1 MGGRGGKGNVNGFID
16 WLSKEG
22 KGGGSPH
29 PLDISKFGNL
39 SLEDAERRIRN
50 LKHEE
55 LFVFDKDGK
64 LIEAYK
70 GNSNSVSFP
79 MSVLDYKGA
88 TVTHGHPKGAA
99 DFGGTFSFADV
110 KNMLESKWA
119 EHRATASGQ
128 GEMNYI
134 MRKGQGAKPKAFYNQ
149 INRDYKQIERYLS
162 DRYTKAYDD
171 ALKDG
176 KSK

>member
-1 MGGRGGKGNVNGFID
+1 MGGRGGKGNINGFID

-22 KGGGSPH
+22 KGGGAPR
-29 PLDISKFGNL
+29 PLDISKFGNMT
-39 SLEDAERRIRN
+39 LEDAERRIRN

-64 LIEAYK
+64 LVEAYK
-70 GNSNSVSFP
+70 GNAHVPVSFP
-79 MSVLDYKGA
+79 MSVSDYKGA

-162 DRYTKAYDD
+162 DRYTK
-171 ALKDG
+171 
-176 KSK
+176 SV